1 MNSPLLAALMSCLV
15 VSTLQAQPF
24 GKPANRFGLGIFA
37 GANAVYPIIRTQ
49 YPYHYK
55 SQINVLAGVDLQ
67 YRLNSRSSL
76 HVQPSWTQ
84 VRELERNDYL
94 ETPVLSLSTLKL
106 PFLYRNY
113 FLPHRKLLFFQLG
126 GSYNYLIDGQF
137 REEIIM
143 NCFIGPCPV
152 LYSNLS
158 SSTKSAIS
166 AMAGVGVTI
175 DLPKVSIP
183 IILNYERY
191 VTGYQFST
199 EYNKTRVKTEGFS
212 ITTGVNF

>member
-15 VSTLQAQPF
+15 VSTLRAQPF
-24 GKPANRFGLGIFA
+24 EKPANRFGFGIFA

-76 HVQPSWTQ
+76 HMQPSWTQ
-84 VRELERNDYL
+84 VRDLERNDYS

-113 FLPHRKLLFFQLG
+113 FLPYRKLLFFQIG

-137 REEIIM
+137 REEMVVNCIM
-143 NCFIGPCPV
+143 APCIAPYV
-152 LYSNLS
+152 NYTSF
-158 SSTKSAIS
+158 TKSAIS

-183 IILNYERY
+183 ITLNYERY

-199 EYNKTRVKTEGFS
+199 EYNRVKVKSEGFS